1 MKILKNTLML
11 LLASASIHAAFA
23 EALPETIR
31 FGGFGQGFG
40 KPFGLGVLAI
50 AQDKGFIAEEF
61 KGTPVKFTFE
71 YFTGTGPAINEAIA
85 SGKLDFAQYG
95 SLPNIIGK
103 ANGLPTRILSSYGNQ
118 AIFAV
123 ARKGLP
129 IKSIKDLKGY
139 RVGVAKGTVIHWA
152 FLQTLADNGLTQK
165 DVQIIDLKGA
175 DQLAALTAGSIDV
188 SFQTSSV
195 LRLRDE
201 GVGDLFYTSKTVPGA
216 PSAFGAVTV
225 TEAFEK
231 KYPEATQ
238 KIANGIVKAAY
249 WLSQEKNR
257 EEALKIWEKSGTPA
271 ALIRED
277 YEGVSLKDSFNPR
290 LDPHFINLYN
300 NAVAFTKEQKL
311 IRRDFDVPAWF
322 ATNYVENAL
331 KAQHLSDYWP
341 TRQ

>member
-1 MKILKNTLML
+1 MKLFKNTLL
-11 LLASASIHAAFA
+11 LLLTSVSIHSAFA
-23 EALPETIR
+23 ESLPETIR

-50 AQDKGFIAEEF
+50 AQDKGFITEQF

-103 ANGLPTRILSSYGNQ
+103 ANGLPTKILASYGNQ

-139 RVGVAKGTVIHWA
+139 RVGVSKGTVLHWA
-152 FLQTLADNGLTQK
+152 FLQTLADNGLSQK
-165 DVQIIDLKGA
+165 DVQLIDLKGA
-175 DQLAALTAGSIDV
+175 DQLAALTAGSIDAA
-188 SFQTSSV
+188 FHSSV
-195 LRLRDE
+195 LLSLRDS
-201 GVGDLFYTSKTVPGA
+201 GVADVFYTSKATPAA
-216 PSAFGAVTV
+216 PTAFGSVLV

-231 KYPEATQ
+231 QYPAATQ
-238 KIANGIVKAAY
+238 KIINGIVKAAY

-257 EEALKIWEKSGTPA
+257 EEALQIWAKSGTPI

-277 YEGVSLKDSFNPR
+277 YEGISLKDSFNPR
-290 LDPHFINLYN
+290 LDPHFINLYK

-331 KAQHLSDYWP
+331 KADNLSNYWP
-341 TRQ
+341 SRP